1 MLSCYLQR
9 LSCRP
14 HEILKLKIR
23 DLAFKTTGNY
33 QYVDV
38 VVNGKTGS
46 RSIPLINSIPYV
58 KDYLDHEHPQPS
70 NPNAPLI
77 CGIGK
82 SLGRHIDPI
91 SIFKIY
97 YDYKK
102 QLFPKLLESP
112 NILPEDKQRINEL
125 LKKPWNPYVRRHS
138 ALTEK
143 STILKEHVLRQHA
156 GWSIGSQMPQKYLH
170 YFGNESSES
179 LLGAYGIIPKDQKID
194 QLRPKQCPNC
204 SEPNKPDSKF
214 CAKCRMVLS
223 YDAYEETV
231 DNKQEGDDAISTLEE
246 VGVQYLIVNL
256 EPYRELEALEIF
268 GNSIVKKMSKTAKA
282 TH

>member
-1 MLSCYLQR
+1 
-9 LSCRP
+9 
-14 HEILKLKIR
+14 
-23 DLAFKTTGNY
+23 
-33 QYVDV
+33 
-38 VVNGKTGS
+38 
-46 RSIPLINSIPYV
+46 
-58 KDYLDHEHPQPS
+58 
-70 NPNAPLI
+70 LI
-77 CGIGK
+77 CGLGK
-82 SLGRHIDPI
+82 TLGRRLTT
-91 SIFKIY
+91 SILYLIY
-97 YDYKK
+97 KNYREKV
-102 QLFPKLLESP
+102 FPKLLDNSNVP
-112 NILPEDKQRINEL
+112 PEDKQKIREL
-125 LKKPWNPYVRRHS
+125 LKKPWNPYIRRHS

-156 GWSIGSQMPQKYLH
+156 GWSGRSQMHLKYLH

-179 LLGAYGIIPKDQKID
+179 LLEAYGIIPKDQKID